1 MASDIAR
8 ILEMVNGY
16 QETCIVVAALQLGVL
31 DKLAAKP
38 STAEALATEVGA
50 DPVALGRLLRALR
63 VLHLVDGADE
73 VSVTPTGKLL
83 LEKGFGAGIRAWAL
97 LVGGEY
103 LAAWGQL
110 AHSVKT
116 GDVAFDKVFGMSA
129 WEHRAQHPDLNAS
142 FNRVTTGEQLRA
154 IEGVLRAYDF
164 TGRGCIVDV
173 GGGHGNLVA
182 GILKKYPAARGIV
195 FDQPH
200 VVEGA
205 PAALESAGVAARCE
219 VVGGSFLE
227 SVPAGGDTYVL
238 KHVLHNWSDA
248 DCVTIL
254 RHCQAAMPTDGRLLV
269 LENVI
274 PDDPTTARALVM
286 LDLHMM
292 AVLGGRERTRGEY
305 AALLRDAGLQ
315 FSKLIPTREGAPD
328 VIEATR

>member
-16 QETCIVVAALQLGVL
+16 QETCIVVAALQLGMFEQ
-31 DKLAAKP
+31 LAKQPRKP
-38 STAEALATEVGA
+38 AELAQDIGA
-50 DPVALGRLLRALR
+50 DPIAVGRLVRALA
-63 VLHLVDGADE
+63 VLKLVEGTDE
-73 VSVTPTGKLL
+73 IALTGSGKLL

-103 LAAWGQL
+103 LAAWGNL

-116 GDVAFDKVFGMSA
+116 GGVAFEHVFGMSA
-129 WEHRAQHPDLNAS
+129 WQHRAQHPELNAS

-164 TGRGCIVDV
+164 TDRACIVDV

-182 GILKKYPAARGIV
+182 GVLKKYPAARGIV

-205 PAALESAGVAARCE
+205 PAALETAGVAARCT

-227 SVPAGGDTYVL
+227 SVPTGGDTYVL

-254 RHCQAAMPTDGRLLV
+254 ERCRAAMPADGKLLV

-274 PDDPTTARALVM
+274 PDDPTTARDLVM

-292 AVLGGRERTRGEY
+292 TVLGGRERT
-305 AALLRDAGLQ
+305 
-315 FSKLIPTREGAPD
+315 
-328 VIEATR
+328 